1 MDWLLGEIKG
11 LMLILLGVMMK
22 PWLCYLYKISL
33 FILDIFSWRTCK
45 LKDFYRQK
53 GVGT

>member
-33 FILDIFSWRTCK
+33 FILDIFTEELANWKNFIGR
-45 LKDFYRQK
+45 RE
-53 GVGT
+53 